1 MFEYSIKEI
10 KIKVSSVE
18 HSSHVGFGSEKE
30 KWNVHGRFFVVLKRF
45 DIKRTSWEG
54 KQNRYLNS

>member
-18 HSSHVGFGSEKE
+18 HSSHDHEMGEVE
-30 KWNVHGRFFVVLKRF
+30 KWNVHGR
-45 DIKRTSWEG
+45 I
-54 KQNRYLNS
+54 